1 MGVALLFFVG
11 TLDSLAVPADTSHA
25 AELQSQVAEA
35 TSHAAESP
43 WTVSASTTVY
53 FGHTI
58 DVYAVPDITVEYNA
72 LHVEGRYNYEALHDT
87 SVFLGWH
94 FVFGDDKAGLDVTP
108 MAGYVTG
115 GTNGPAPAILLDARL
130 GRFQLSNE
138 CEYVFPKD
146 EAGFFYD
153 RSDLIY
159 SFSASMFAGLVGEH
173 TLSASEREFV
183 TGLLVGASSSRFEAT
198 FYLFSPG
205 QEEMKGALEFE
216 LAY

>member
-1 MGVALLFFVG
+1 MLVVLLFFG
-11 TLDSLAVPADTSHA
+11 GALDSLAVPADKSHA
-25 AELQSQVAEA
+25 AESLSQLAEV

-43 WTVSASTTVY
+43 WTISASTTVY
-53 FGHTI
+53 FGRTV
-58 DVYAVPDITVEYNA
+58 DVYAVPDIRVEYDA
-72 LHVEGRYNYEALHDT
+72 LHVEGRYNYEALHAT

-94 FVFGDDKAGLDVTP
+94 LAFGDDEAGLDVTP

-115 GTNGPAPAILLDARL
+115 STNGPAPAILLDARL
-130 GRFQLSNE
+130 GRLQLYNE

-146 EAGFFYD
+146 DAGFFYD

-159 SFSASMFAGLVGEH
+159 TFTTNMFAGFVGEH
-173 TLSASEREFV
+173 TLGASEREFV
-183 TGLLVGASSSRFEAT
+183 PGLLVGASSSRFEAT